1 MSLGSDF
8 FLSLFLKFWLEVFLN
23 AAFRKYERGHTVLWK
38 VQRRQMPSKTLG
50 TKGARPLQQF
60 SAVWPWMTER
70 PPEAGP
76 ESGSFYTTSIGKC
89 PDPGF
94 SPLFR
99 RLSGFWCVCW
109 AGWAELI
116 NEVWTPEA
124 SLICV
129 PYTLRGASNVSES
142 ITQLSRQFSNVEK
155 WANFWCANINTSQKH
170 NFHVVAFTNCHWCE
184 RLFTI
189 G

>member
-1 MSLGSDF
+1 MAVSSVHYRERGKGNSNLTSWAC
-8 FLSLFLKFWLEVFLN
+8 SRHCCCLFLVSC
-23 AAFRKYERGHTVLWK
+23 
-38 VQRRQMPSKTLG
+38 RQCGP
-50 TKGARPLQQF
+50 
-60 SAVWPWMTER
+60 PWMTER

-89 PDPGF
+89 PDQGF